1 MSFSFLGGLAG
12 LLPGYLQGQRMAV
25 NDNWNDLMKY
35 NQAQAGQLQNA
46 FTEATFTPAVSSA
59 YADAMRNYSNMWL
72 DVFGATNAA
81 AQQPFQWYNSM
92 MLSANAQ
99 PLAQYN
105 LWNWMTAQQ
114 NAMQRQNALNGGI
127 AQPPSQIVR

>member
-46 FTEATFTPAVSSA
+46 FTEATWQPRLDTA
-59 YADAMRNYSNMWL
+59 YAQGMVAQADMWPHL
-72 DVFGATNAA
+72 YNALNA
-81 AQQPFQWYNSM
+81 YLQEPYQALNSYLMSYN
-92 MLSANAQ
+92 AP
-99 PLAQYN
+99 PLAQQTM
-105 LWNWMTAQQ
+105 WNWLMAGQNARRAQQ
-114 NAMQRQNALNGGI
+114 QLGGTP
-127 AQPPSQIVR
+127 ATQG